1 MPEPQEPEQTGNGF
15 ALALFVFYERRV
27 KTLELLAQYVIP
39 LDPRTK
45 KNHMTIAGTG
55 PKCPKCGKRRKQF
68 VRQGAAHSKYAFESA
83 QYLNPRP
90 KVPIDGQIH
99 IVYVLYMQ
107 TKRRVD
113 DLNLYAS
120 LDDILVHEKILTDDS
135 IKYIRNRDGSRV
147 LYDKENPRAE
157 IYIYRYA
164 EEEDTWLKILEQRCS
179 PSINSLVLTSPETE
193 TQNLRWV
200 KLPRW

>member
-1 MPEPQEPEQTGNGF
+1 
-15 ALALFVFYERRV
+15 
-27 KTLELLAQYVIP
+27 
-39 LDPRTK
+39 
-45 KNHMTIAGTG
+45 MTIAGTG

-83 QYLNPRP
+83 RYLNPRP
-90 KVPIDGQIH
+90 REPIEGQVH

-120 LDDILVHEKILTDDS
+120 LDDILVHEKILKDDC

-157 IYIYRYA
+157 IYIYRYR
-164 EEEDTWLKILEQRCS
+164 EEDDSWLHKLEQKCL
-179 PSINSLVLTSPETE
+179 PLINSLELTNLETV
-193 TQNLRWV
+193 TQN
-200 KLPRW
+200 

>member
-1 MPEPQEPEQTGNGF
+1 M
-15 ALALFVFYERRV
+15 
-27 KTLELLAQYVIP
+27 
-39 LDPRTK
+39 
-45 KNHMTIAGTG
+45 
-55 PKCPKCGKRRKQF
+55 
-68 VRQGAAHSKYAFESA
+68 
-83 QYLNPRP
+83 
-90 KVPIDGQIH
+90 PIDGQIH

-179 PSINSLVLTSPETE
+179 PSINSLELTSPVTV
-193 TQNLRWV
+193 TLN
-200 KLPRW
+200 